1 MASIIFPAI
10 YSNEPYQQWRHSFCA
25 DQGRESFRDLWRYMG
40 DHPHMCTPR
49 QYSHCLWGCP
59 VRKTN
64 TSQKTECVPKQPWV
78 HRLRIQGYDPGD
90 IDVKVDGQKIIIH
103 ACHEQV
109 EGENMDKYETKRTVH
124 IPENVNKEKISSFLL
139 EGGHLVIT
147 APYTVKEAKTQTENH
162 KREHKIEIQ
171 HESETSATP
180 VVFSEKSGDQEA
192 EVTNKCGTE
201 KEQEIQIEREI
212 KQEKSK
218 EAAVNEVEKNNDK
231 NSSGNLSMTDEKEKA
246 DEKTSDVKNSALEN
260 GDSAGENFSEDN
272 CFRLEDAY
280 VITSP
285 PPSPV
290 QSEDLAKRF
299 IENLIGDLDNKK
311 SEELL
316 MENDKSLPPLMDSKE
331 IVKVDGEKMYQVCM
345 NLKNFKPENVS
356 IKIKD
361 NVLSI
366 DAEKEWNNE
375 GIFTTQKVHRKF
387 MVPEKGNGE
396 EISARMS
403 DDGFVKILVP
413 LGDKT
418 EEDSAEVRKE

>member
-1 MASIIFPAI
+1 M
-10 YSNEPYQQWRHSFCA
+10 
-25 DQGRESFRDLWRYMG
+25 
-40 DHPHMCTPR
+40 
-49 QYSHCLWGCP
+49 
-59 VRKTN
+59 
-64 TSQKTECVPKQPWV
+64 
-78 HRLRIQGYDPGD
+78 
-90 IDVKVDGQKIIIH
+90 KVDGQKIIIH

-192 EVTNKCGTE
+192 EVTNNCGTE